1 MKRNQFLLYVLAFV
15 LGYLVSRMMGGHLI
29 EGNMFDSIGNDIT
42 SEMDSAAN
50 LGHDVEDIGDDIG
63 HDVEDLGDDI
73 GHGLDNYVN
82 PFDGTDKRGK
92 TCNSDDD
99 CNGTCGRFISVGQ
112 EKCFKKGTIQ
122 GDCMPGDECV
132 CVCDGDDD
140 DYEDK
145 DTVVF

>member
-29 EGNMFDSIGNDIT
+29 EGSMFDSIV
-42 SEMDSAAN
+42 
-50 LGHDVEDIGDDIG
+50 HDV
-63 HDVEDLGDDI
+63 
-73 GHGLDNYVN
+73 DNYVN
-82 PFDGTDKRGK
+82 PFDGTDKRG
-92 TCNSDDD
+92 TPCHNDDD
-99 CNGTCGRFISVGQ
+99 CKGTCGRFITQGQ

-122 GDCMPGDECV
+122 GICRSGDECV

-145 DTVVF
+145 NTVVF